1 MEEEETPKSKPL
13 KVGDRI
19 IYKSFS
25 IRCIGTISKVGS
37 RSVFVGDIM
46 VLPFEII
53 GRDVSAPC
61 SNSKM

>member
-1 MEEEETPKSKPL
+1 MEEEAPKSKPL

-25 IRCIGTISKVGS
+25 IECVGVITQVGF

-46 VLPFEII
+46 VLPFEVI
-53 GRDVSAPC
+53 RKLQSAPC